1 MIYMKRLR
9 RVAGFSKAVIGIALL
24 TLLPS
29 LRAEANRWDPE
40 GAARAFED
48 ARRMQAELSNAAL
61 PILSQYLECARTYR
75 KVHVR
80 DPHYSRTGDAIYEE
94 GLVYQEM
101 GDKFA
106 STDFYRTAVKRFE
119 LLIKDYGGNQNCP
132 DALLRMGDI
141 HLMRL
146 NDEAAAQKAYRLLR
160 ANYGSSS
167 ASRQL
172 AARGSMPPSP
182 VRPTVAAPPASPPA
196 MTEASP
202 AVKAGPAD
210 TAVVQSIRHWSTS
223 EYTRVIIDLDSKAI
237 YSEERLFNPDRIYFD
252 ISGAKLSSQLGS
264 RTLSV
269 EDALL
274 KQVRISQKN
283 PGTVRVVLD
292 LSTAGDHSV
301 TEMRDPFRIVV
312 DLHRPGMANVPVRP
326 PQPESPRPQTEAVQN
341 RAGSSAEPSSKPKSS
356 QPLEAASQGT
366 GQKQPPRAITGIQSI
381 PQVTPKPAPAVSAQ
395 VSEEK
400 NPLSK
405 PAAKD
410 NHEDQPSAAPVSK
423 QPAVPEPGAESKEIK
438 PPPAAQS
445 SPVPVKTAPVVSE
458 SRAATAKVS
467 GDPKAAPSG
476 NSRPAAPTSLG
487 DRTLTRMLGLKIGR
501 IVIDPGH
508 GGHDLGTA
516 GPGGL
521 LEKDLVLAIALDLK
535 DLLEQKLGAQVVL
548 TRSDDTFISLEERS
562 ALANRFRADLFL
574 SIHANSSRNRSTSGV
589 ETYYLNFARTNA
601 EREIASRENA
611 TSASNISELEDLI
624 KKIALAD
631 KSTESKELA
640 SIIQKRLY
648 SGVRKMIPSAQDRGV
663 RTAPFI
669 VLIGAAMPSVLTEVS
684 FISNPRDER
693 LLKKSTNQER
703 LVKAL
708 FSGIESYMKT
718 LGSDMA
724 QNQMRMD

>member
-1 MIYMKRLR
+1 
-9 RVAGFSKAVIGIALL
+9 
-24 TLLPS
+24 
-29 LRAEANRWDPE
+29 
-40 GAARAFED
+40 
-48 ARRMQAELSNAAL
+48 
-61 PILSQYLECARTYR
+61 
-75 KVHVR
+75 
-80 DPHYSRTGDAIYEE
+80 
-94 GLVYQEM
+94 
-101 GDKFA
+101 
-106 STDFYRTAVKRFE
+106 
-119 LLIKDYGGNQNCP
+119 
-132 DALLRMGDI
+132 
-141 HLMRL
+141 
-146 NDEAAAQKAYRLLR
+146 
-160 ANYGSSS
+160 
-167 ASRQL
+167 
-172 AARGSMPPSP
+172 
-182 VRPTVAAPPASPPA
+182 
-196 MTEASP
+196 
-202 AVKAGPAD
+202 
-210 TAVVQSIRHWSTS
+210 
-223 EYTRVIIDLDSKAI
+223 
-237 YSEERLFNPDRIYFD
+237 
-252 ISGAKLSSQLGS
+252 
-264 RTLSV
+264 
-269 EDALL
+269 
-274 KQVRISQKN
+274 
-283 PGTVRVVLD
+283 
-292 LSTAGDHSV
+292 
-301 TEMRDPFRIVV
+301 
-312 DLHRPGMANVPVRP
+312 
-326 PQPESPRPQTEAVQN
+326 
-341 RAGSSAEPSSKPKSS
+341 
-356 QPLEAASQGT
+356 
-366 GQKQPPRAITGIQSI
+366 
-381 PQVTPKPAPAVSAQ
+381 
-395 VSEEK
+395 
-400 NPLSK
+400 
-405 PAAKD
+405 
-410 NHEDQPSAAPVSK
+410 
-423 QPAVPEPGAESKEIK
+423 
-438 PPPAAQS
+438 
-445 SPVPVKTAPVVSE
+445 
-458 SRAATAKVS
+458 
-467 GDPKAAPSG
+467 
-476 NSRPAAPTSLG
+476 
-487 DRTLTRMLGLKIGR
+487 MLGLKIGR

>member
-9 RVAGFSKAVIGIALL
+9 RVVGFSKAVIGIALL

-40 GAARAFED
+40 GAAAAFED
-48 ARRMQAELSNAAL
+48 ARRMRVELSKAAL
-61 PILSQYLECARTYR
+61 PALSQYLECARTYR

-119 LLIKDYGGNQNCP
+119 LLIRDYGGNQNCP
-132 DALLRMGDI
+132 DALLRVGDI
-141 HLMRL
+141 HLKRL

-160 ANYGSSS
+160 ANYGGSS

-196 MTEASP
+196 MAEASP
-202 AVKAGPAD
+202 VVKPGPAD

-223 EYTRVIIDLDSKAI
+223 EYTRVTIDLDSKAI

-274 KQVRISQKN
+274 RQVRISQKN
-283 PGTVRVVLD
+283 PETVRVVLD

-301 TEMRDPFRIVV
+301 SEMRDPFRIVV
-312 DLHRPGMANVPVRP
+312 DLRRPGMANVPLRP

-341 RAGSSAEPSSKPKSS
+341 KSGSTAEPSSKPKSS

-405 PAAKD
+405 PAAKN
-410 NHEDQPSAAPVSK
+410 NHEDQPSAASASK